1 MYFVDKLKHMT
12 KKWNVVTKRKKRK
25 ATETQ
30 KKLHTFAKGSHN
42 ESKVKENDQSEI
54 QKKSKHSQSE
64 KHDYHKQ
71 MTKMMR
77 NNMTAERKTKTQ
89 NPQI

>member
-1 MYFVDKLKHMT
+1 MLSL
-12 KKWNVVTKRKKRK
+12 REKKRK

-30 KKLHTFAKGSHN
+30 KKLHTFGKGSHN

-77 NNMTAERKTKTQ
+77 NNMTAEKERHKILRFNT
-89 NPQI
+89 NIH